1 MDTSTPPPG
10 IAPEDWAAT
19 PLAVQ
24 HFLVASLTVVTLQQQ
39 QIVQLSTRVPDL
51 EARLNQHSQNSSK
64 PPSSDP
70 PSEPPRPPRVPRGR
84 QAGGQSGHPRHERPT
99 PDPDHID

>member
-24 HFLVASLTVVTLQQQ
+24 HFLLASLTVVTLQQQ
-39 QIVQLSTRVPDL
+39 QIVQLSTRVDNCTICCCWSVTTV
-51 EARLNQHSQNSSK
+51 RLANRKCCTASGVAAQSSGAI
-64 PPSSDP
+64 PGGGVLVSIGQVCLPS
-70 PSEPPRPPRVPRGR
+70 
-84 QAGGQSGHPRHERPT
+84 T
-99 PDPDHID
+99 